1 MWRVAAAGDVV
12 VELKGS
18 TIRSKAP
25 RLASQDTAG
34 TLSPATTPEG
44 GILRG
49 DGAGSRSRRWLT
61 LAAPALALLRHDSGS
76 GRRSAIAPCALA
88 ASPIARAVFSPSV
101 ADAGLLSTASTTRWT
116 RKPAARITLG
126 VTLAYRLEV
135 PLPWLHPAHSCVARA
150 PGPDCGR
157 ARGAQAARAWF
168 EGSRPWREAR
178 REMRHAAS

>member
-34 TLSPATTPEG
+34 TLSPATPPEG

-49 DGAGSRSRRWLT
+49 DGARCWLT
-61 LAAPALALLRHDSGS
+61 LAAPAMALLRHDSGS

-88 ASPIARAVFSPSV
+88 ASPIARAVFSPS
-101 ADAGLLSTASTTRWT
+101 
-116 RKPAARITLG
+116 AAVWRM
-126 VTLAYRLEV
+126 RV
-135 PLPWLHPAHSCVARA
+135 PF
-150 PGPDCGR
+150 DC
-157 ARGAQAARAWF
+157 F
-168 EGSRPWREAR
+168 NDKV
-178 REMRHAAS
+178 